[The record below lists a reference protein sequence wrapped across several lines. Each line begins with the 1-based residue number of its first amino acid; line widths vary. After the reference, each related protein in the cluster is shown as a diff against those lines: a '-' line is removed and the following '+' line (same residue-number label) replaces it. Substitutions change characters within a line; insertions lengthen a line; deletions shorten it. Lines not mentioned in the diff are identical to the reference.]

1 MDTKDESRTRPILG
15 KTTCNKSG
23 GGKLNLTRKQ
33 RERESPKTL
42 KGKLPLYAV
51 R

>member
-33 RERESPKTL
+33 REREPKNT
-42 KGKLPLYAV
+42 
-51 R
+51 